1 MRLRSHLLV
10 LVAAALAPMVAVTAV
25 LGVLFVDQVQDTF
38 RSGAFARNRAFMSAI
53 EADVHGDVKTLQAMA
68 TSRALRAGDLV
79 AFKREMHDV
88 LASQSAWRVVALSD
102 ASGAL
107 MAAAASVD
115 SGPLA
120 DPDPRSLAK
129 ALTSDVPLLGTVLR
143 LSADGAFGVA
153 VRLPLVRDGRREG
166 LLTAVVDTSQFQRL
180 IVAQQMP
187 AGWVSGIVD
196 ADGHFVGRVPLLSA
210 DAMAAPNFRAAVA
223 RAPEGWYRG
232 RTIEGTDSY
241 TAHLTMPGTGWSLG
255 LAMPASEVLSAARRV
270 AWATALGVAATLAL
284 ALAVAFALS
293 RRIAAPVALMLARAR
308 HRDTPV
314 PMAPPSIP
322 ELAELAHALEQGQSA
337 VHERELLLERERGAL
352 READR
357 AKDEFLAMLGHELR
371 NPLAAI
377 ASSAYLLRAL
387 PPDTPSRGDALAILE
402 RQARQMT
409 RLIDDLLDVSRLT
422 MGKVLLD
429 PQTFELDVLTRAV
442 VQTWEH
448 SGRIAP
454 GRVAIAAE
462 PTPVHAD
469 RGRIEQVIA
478 NLLDN
483 AAKFSPPQTRIDVR
497 IRPDADEAVLEVE
510 DGGAGIPPEF
520 IGRVFERFVQGPQG
534 LNRGT
539 GGLGLGLAVVSRI
552 VELHGGNASA
562 ANRPPRGACL
572 TVRLP
577 LARSSVDSA
586 DGAPLMRDDR
596 LLRILIVE
604 DNDDVRETLRV
615 ALGAHG
621 HRVRAVANGA
631 DALAAAAADPPDVVL
646 LDLGLPDMSGHE
658 VARHLR
664 HDMHGAGLH
673 IVALTGYGQPSDERR
688 ARDAGCDLHVRKPID
703 PSELLS
709 LLEQLGRGNNGRT
722 ADAA

>member
-1 MRLRSHLLV
+1 
-10 LVAAALAPMVAVTAV
+10 MVAVTAV
-25 LGVLFVDQVQDTF
+25 LGVLLVDQVQDTF
-38 RSGAFARNRAFMSAI
+38 RRGAFARNRAFMSAV
-53 EADVHGDVKTLQAMA
+53 EADVHGHVATLQAIA
-68 TSRALRAGDLV
+68 TSRALAAGDIE
-79 AFKREMHDV
+79 AFERQMRDV
-88 LASQSAWRVVALSD
+88 LASQSAWRNVVLYD
-102 ASGAL
+102 LSGAL
-107 MAAAASVD
+107 VAEAASSD
-115 SGPLA
+115 AGLRA
-120 DPDPRSLAK
+120 DPDARTLTK
-129 ALTSDVPLLGTVLR
+129 ALASDVPVLGNVLR
-143 LSADGAFGVA
+143 WSADGRFGVA

-166 LLTAVVDTSQFQRL
+166 VLTAVVDPSQFERL

-187 AGWVSGIVD
+187 AGWISGIVD
-196 ADGHFVGRVPLLSA
+196 AEGHLVARVPHRSP
-210 DAMAAPNFRAAVA
+210 DDMASSEFRAAVG

-232 RTIEGTDSY
+232 RTIEGADTY
-241 TAHLTMPGTGWSLG
+241 TGHLAMPGTGWSLG
-255 LAMPASEVLSAARRV
+255 LAIPASEVRSAALGV
-270 AWATALGVAATLAL
+270 AWATAAGIAATLAL
-284 ALAVAFALS
+284 ALALAFAFS
-293 RRIAAPVALMLARAR
+293 RRIAAPIGVLLARAR
-308 HRDTPV
+308 DPDTRD
-314 PMAPPSIP
+314 PMARPSIP
-322 ELAELAHALEQGQSA
+322 ELAELAEALDDGRSA
-337 VHERELLLERERGAL
+337 MHDRERLLERERAAL

-377 ASSAYLLRAL
+377 TSSAYLLRVL
-387 PPDTPSRGDALAILE
+387 PPDTPSRVDALAILE

-422 MGKVLLD
+422 MGKVLLE
-429 PQTFELDVLTRAV
+429 PQTFELDALARAV
-442 VQTWEH
+442 VQTWEQ

-454 GRVAIAAE
+454 GRVAITAE
-462 PTPVHAD
+462 PTRVHAD
-469 RGRIEQVIA
+469 HGRIEQVIA

-483 AAKFSPPQTRIDVR
+483 ATKFSPPQTRIDVR

-520 IGRVFERFVQGPQG
+520 IGRVFERFVQAPQA
-534 LNRGT
+534 LDRGA

-552 VELHGGNASA
+552 VELHGGSASA

-577 LARSSVDSA
+577 LARSPADSEDSA
-586 DGAPLMRDDR
+586 RPMRDDR

-604 DNDDVRETLRV
+604 DNNDVRETLRV

-631 DALAAAAADPPDVVL
+631 DAVAAAAGDPPDVVL

-658 VARHLR
+658 VARRLR
-664 HDMHGAGLH
+664 QDMHGAGLH
-673 IVALTGYGQPSDERR
+673 IVALTGYGQPSEERR

-709 LLEQLGRGNNGRT
+709 LLEQLGRRNSPST